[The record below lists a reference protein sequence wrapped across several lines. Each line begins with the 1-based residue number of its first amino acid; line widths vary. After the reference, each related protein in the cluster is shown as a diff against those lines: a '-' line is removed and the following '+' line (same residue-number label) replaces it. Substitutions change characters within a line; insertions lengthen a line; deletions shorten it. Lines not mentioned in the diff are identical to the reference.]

1 MLSEDSTDFFK
12 EAPEEFWNKIFIQ
25 EKITQLKPRC
35 FCVHEV
41 KFYTNNT
48 RFYVVS
54 PNLIRITALVE
65 ILLCNSLSVLK
76 KKKKYFSVT
85 HIHAK

>member
-1 MLSEDSTDFFK
+1 MCSVRILKISWRE
-12 EAPEEFWNKIFIQ
+12 PELWNKILIQ

-35 FCVHEV
+35 FCVQHEI
-41 KFYTNNT
+41 KFYTNNR

-65 ILLCNSLSVLK
+65 ILLCNSLSV
-76 KKKKYFSVT
+76 
-85 HIHAK
+85 